1 MRFASWLAVAV
12 CTALL
17 AGCSHTLTLNARVI
31 EPAGIPVR
39 AFPHVWVDRGE
50 LLPEQE
56 VARVFVEYL
65 QQTPGLHARLV
76 NRDELSA
83 ARAGGTVPAAS
94 VLVVVG
100 VHTIDLSRVEWT
112 TRHQTV
118 CDALGCFSVPNTV
131 SYDIP
136 VMEGELRI
144 SVQDAA
150 SGQELQRAVVKAREE
165 GRSYDDMLPRLLV
178 TLSDRLQRLAEQR
191 ALRVEVDLLEV
202 DHPVMERALSLAE
215 AGNWLAA
222 RDAVEALVNA
232 GSFASELEREDQ
244 ARALYDLSQLMRFAT
259 REGEG
264 PLVALKASRTFAE
277 RALTLH
283 VHSRYVD
290 ALKVIDEDIRRRTM
304 VEDQRAA
311 AEQNFAIDRV
321 LPSPPPPSSPPQP
334 SLSQTPTNGPALT
347 SPPTDANPSVT
358 GVTPETP

>member
-1 MRFASWLAVAV
+1 MRSAFWVAVAV
-12 CTALL
+12 WVASL
-17 AGCSHTLTLNARVI
+17 AGCSHTLTLHARVI

-56 VARVFVEYL
+56 VARGFVEYL
-65 QQTPGLHARLV
+65 QQTPGLHVRLV
-76 NRDELSA
+76 NRDELAA

-94 VLVVVG
+94 VLVVVR
-100 VHTIDLSRVEWT
+100 VHTTDLSRVEWT
-112 TRHQTV
+112 TRHETV

-165 GRSYDDMLPRLLV
+165 GRNYDDMLPRLLV
-178 TLSDRLQRLAEQR
+178 TLSDRLHRLAEQR
-191 ALRVEVDLLEV
+191 ALRVEVELLEV
-202 DHPVMERALSLAE
+202 DHRVMERALSLAE
-215 AGNWLAA
+215 AGKWVAA
-222 RDAVEALVNA
+222 RAAVEALINA
-232 GSFASELEREDQ
+232 DSFASELEREDQ
-244 ARALYDLSQLMRFAT
+244 ARVLYDLSQLMRFAT

-283 VHSRYVD
+283 VQSRYVD
-290 ALKVIDEDIRRRTM
+290 ALKIIDEDIRRRAM

-321 LPSPPPPSSPPQP
+321 PSPPPSPATQPSPPIPP
-334 SLSQTPTNGPALT
+334 S
-347 SPPTDANPSVT
+347 DANPSAT
-358 GVTPETP
+358 DVTPETP

>member
-1 MRFASWLAVAV
+1 MRSASWPAVAV
-12 CTALL
+12 YAALL
-17 AGCSHTLTLNARVI
+17 AGCSHTLTLHARVI

-56 VARVFVEYL
+56 VARAFVEYL
-65 QQTPGLHARLV
+65 QQTPGLHVRLV

-100 VHTIDLSRVEWT
+100 VQTKDLSRLEWT

-150 SGQELQRAVVKAREE
+150 SGQELQRAVVRAREE
-165 GRSYDDMLPRLLV
+165 GRNYDDMLPRLLV
-178 TLSDRLQRLAEQR
+178 TLSDRLHRLAEQR
-191 ALRVEVDLLEV
+191 VLRVEVELLEV
-202 DHPVMERALSLAE
+202 DHPVMEGALSLAE

-222 RDAVEALVNA
+222 RDAVEGLVDTD
-232 GSFASELEREDQ
+232 SFATELGREDQ
-244 ARALYDLSQLMRFAT
+244 ARVLYDLSQLMRFAT
-259 REGEG
+259 REGEEA
-264 PLVALKASRTFAE
+264 LVALRASRTIAE

-304 VEDQRAA
+304 VDDQRAA
-311 AEQNFAIDRV
+311 AEQNFAIDRA
-321 LPSPPPPSSPPQP
+321 PPPPPPPQMNGDP
-334 SLSQTPTNGPALT
+334 SSSAP
-347 SPPTDANPSVT
+347 SDANPSAT
-358 GVTPETP
+358 DATPETP